1 MKKKDFLVVVGAFVL
16 SASLFAEV
24 NKEKQIRDLVLENV
38 EALSDNEPITGYE
51 GDEVCFEWNGQI
63 WNGKRDG
70 STSNWF
76 PQFQWCKYLEASGHQ
91 VICAAGSGNCW
102 NGTNCIKD

>member
-1 MKKKDFLVVVGAFVL
+1 MKKKEFLVVLGAFIL

-51 GDEVCFEWNGQI
+51 GNEVCFEWNGQI
-63 WNGKRDG
+63 WNG
-70 STSNWF
+70 
-76 PQFQWCKYLEASGHQ
+76 
-91 VICAAGSGNCW
+91 
-102 NGTNCIKD
+102 TNCIKD

>member
-38 EALSDNEPITGYE
+38 EALSDNEPVTGYE
-51 GDEVCFEWNGQI
+51 GNKVYFYWNNQHWEGV
-63 WNGKRDG
+63 KDG

-76 PQFQWCKYLEASGHQ
+76 PKYDVCRNMGVNGHQ
-91 VICAAGSGNCW
+91 VYCEQGDGNCW
-102 NGTNCIKD
+102 NGTDCIPD